1 MPGEFDMRRMQ
12 EEAARRAREMQARAR
27 NPQPRR
33 PQGEQRQ
40 RQEPPKEPA
49 AQEPQ
54 NTPPQPAPPA
64 PVQPEPA
71 QSGLGQGQAGLLG
84 SLFQD
89 KERTIILALLILL
102 GSEEG
107 SQELMFALLFL
118 LM

>member
-1 MPGEFDMRRMQ
+1 MPGEFDMRRTQ

-49 AQEPQ
+49 APEPPE
-54 NTPPQPAPPA
+54 TPPAQA
-64 PVQPEPA
+64 QPEAA
-71 QSGLGQGQAGLLG
+71 QNGLGQGAAGMLG

>member
-1 MPGEFDMRRMQ
+1 MPGELDMRRMQ

-49 AQEPQ
+49 APEPQ
-54 NTPPQPAPPA
+54 STPPPAVPQA
-64 PVQPEPA
+64 QPEPVL
-71 QSGLGQGQAGLLG
+71 SESGQGQAGLLG

>member
-27 NPQPRR
+27 VPQPRR
-33 PQGEQRQ
+33 GPGEPPRQ
-40 RQEPPKEPA
+40 EAPKEKPPKEEPPKAP
-49 AQEPQ
+49 
-54 NTPPQPAPPA
+54 PPA
-64 PVQPEPA
+64 PEPPA
-71 QSGLGQGQAGLLG
+71 LQGEGAGSMLGN
-84 SLFQD
+84 LFQD
-89 KERTIILALLILL
+89 KEKTIILALLILL